1 MAAPVGCRGGVVIV
15 AVQHRR
21 THSAAP
27 LIAVRTFSVFVGLRP
42 FSAIRRCLRPLPI
55 ECRTKCRTP
64 SVILSLRQLHDS
76 SVARAPRYAD

>member
-27 LIAVRTFSVFVGLRP
+27 LIAVRTATGAATTEGAPTSFAYLRVGLEM
-42 FSAIRRCLRPLPI
+42 PI
-55 ECRTKCRTP
+55 LALNRG
-64 SVILSLRQLHDS
+64 LGN
-76 SVARAPRYAD
+76 VARHQTSTLR